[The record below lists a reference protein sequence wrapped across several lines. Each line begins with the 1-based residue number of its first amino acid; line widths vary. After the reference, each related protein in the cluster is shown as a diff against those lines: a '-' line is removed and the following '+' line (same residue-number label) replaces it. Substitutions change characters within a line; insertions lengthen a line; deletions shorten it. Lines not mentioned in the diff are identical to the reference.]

1 MICRWVSSAEEKVWG
16 GEGKGE
22 LGHAG
27 AKRLGQ
33 GGRLPAPPGP
43 EGIDPME
50 PPPRPRGQTDQ
61 GKQLDQPPVPGIS
74 RRPARACSG
83 ETRSRPPLE
92 TVSSAAVR
100 WMVRP
105 PRLK

>member
-1 MICRWVSSAEEKVWG
+1 MVGEVGDDLPLGELRRREG
-16 GEGKGE
+16 LGREGKGE

-61 GKQLDQPPVPGIS
+61 GKQLDQPPVPGI
-74 RRPARACSG
+74 G
-83 ETRSRPPLE
+83 RPPGLGLF
-92 TVSSAAVR
+92 R
-100 WMVRP
+100 
-105 PRLK
+105 